1 MNPSGISQ
9 FNQARI
15 EWAIRLK
22 YSPMP
27 TINMEVMSGQLNAFR
42 IGDFRQ
48 IGKTWE
54 VMMERDG
61 ELAVNSDKRKS
72 DAAGLEWQIVSDGSP
87 EGDRHA
93 AALQYFYENLT
104 ATEALEQDT
113 TGGADELIYQVCSA
127 LDYRFSIHE
136 MLLRVDNAA
145 AREVTAEFRHTPLW
159 FFECRRG
166 YLGYMPHIFDLYGV
180 PCVQGEWL
188 TAVNIG
194 WMRSLCLAFVMK
206 MYPLRD
212 WLLYCTRYGSGF
224 LDASTDAAMN
234 SPEWNQAQ
242 AALQDLANDGAV
254 LHSKGVSFKFLEQ
267 SARNALPFHPIVE
280 MVNGLYAKCY
290 RGVDLATGSRN
301 AHGGQGGSGGG
312 AGGGAKNPTG
322 ASVQKEESGIFL
334 TRDAKWVT
342 GVFNER
348 IDRPVIRFLFDR
360 EPRAWFVL
368 MPPLDDTSVHDLAAL
383 QGLVPMGFRVKLK
396 EVYKRFRWSLPEP
409 GEPCLGGEK
418 LADIARTED
427 RRNCARPS
435 STPTPPSAASAT
447 SPIGAGADPARNPGL
462 ALPGASQAA
471 SRQMPLGQDP
481 QMPSLGYALPNATS
495 HLDDL
500 VAAGL
505 GRTRAAQALRRQI
518 NPTLPPEVS
527 APAIPL
533 ANSADPAPF
542 PALHNDQAGMDAD
555 GWALIAPFGNHPKTR
570 VFREDG
576 RLREQKFIQVLDDES
591 ADSLVN
597 GANSLFRKLKRAL
610 VGIPVYRG
618 HGDLAD
624 HDPHALATDATKIKL
639 GVVDKIRKSARGIE
653 AHFALDHEGAAAV
666 AAGWKLPSA
675 FWLVSPIG
683 LEVLPDGKPAVRARP
698 FKLLSV
704 ALTPFPNISGVESL
718 ANASPTKPAE
728 NRPTAG
734 IQPTNQ
740 NIIMKQLMIGW
751 LAAQGVSLANDAT
764 EQAVFDA
771 FHQEMRARSS
781 SVSALG
787 NEKNTLTTITIPAL
801 TRERDDYQRQSSDA
815 TAALANE
822 HAARVAERQRAA
834 TFAVDLAIQRGRL
847 LIADRAAKIAALEN
861 SATFEADARTLLDG
875 RAVVKTEAVAGK
887 QRAALDD
894 EARQTHAEYQEAFSA
909 ELLATGQNPV
919 QAHLNIMRLPKYAGL
934 AVKLAPNPEP
944 Q

>member
-1 MNPSGISQ
+1 
-9 FNQARI
+9 
-15 EWAIRLK
+15 
-22 YSPMP
+22 
-27 TINMEVMSGQLNAFR
+27 
-42 IGDFRQ
+42 
-48 IGKTWE
+48 
-54 VMMERDG
+54 
-61 ELAVNSDKRKS
+61 
-72 DAAGLEWQIVSDGSP
+72 
-87 EGDRHA
+87 
-93 AALQYFYENLT
+93 
-104 ATEALEQDT
+104 
-113 TGGADELIYQVCSA
+113 
-127 LDYRFSIHE
+127 
-136 MLLRVDNAA
+136 
-145 AREVTAEFRHTPLW
+145 
-159 FFECRRG
+159 
-166 YLGYMPHIFDLYGV
+166 
-180 PCVQGEWL
+180 
-188 TAVNIG
+188 
-194 WMRSLCLAFVMK
+194 
-206 MYPLRD
+206 
-212 WLLYCTRYGSGF
+212 
-224 LDASTDAAMN
+224 
-234 SPEWNQAQ
+234 
-242 AALQDLANDGAV
+242 
-254 LHSKGVSFKFLEQ
+254 
-267 SARNALPFHPIVE
+267 
-280 MVNGLYAKCY
+280 
-290 RGVDLATGSRN
+290 
-301 AHGGQGGSGGG
+301 
-312 AGGGAKNPTG
+312 
-322 ASVQKEESGIFL
+322 
-334 TRDAKWVT
+334 
-342 GVFNER
+342 
-348 IDRPVIRFLFDR
+348 
-360 EPRAWFVL
+360 
-368 MPPLDDTSVHDLAAL
+368 
-383 QGLVPMGFRVKLK
+383 
-396 EVYKRFRWSLPEP
+396 
-409 GEPCLGGEK
+409 
-418 LADIARTED
+418 
-427 RRNCARPS
+427 
-435 STPTPPSAASAT
+435 
-447 SPIGAGADPARNPGL
+447 
-462 ALPGASQAA
+462 
-471 SRQMPLGQDP
+471 
-481 QMPSLGYALPNATS
+481 
-495 HLDDL
+495 
-500 VAAGL
+500 
-505 GRTRAAQALRRQI
+505 
-518 NPTLPPEVS
+518 
-527 APAIPL
+527 
-533 ANSADPAPF
+533 
-542 PALHNDQAGMDAD
+542 MDAD

-624 HDPHALATDATKIKL
+624 HDPHAIATDATKIKL

-822 HAARVAERQRAA
+822 HAARLAERQRAA

-875 RAVVKTEAVAGK
+875 RAVIKTEAVAGK